1 MQHENRLSDRR
12 ESGGGFLPVMLIGG
26 ALVLWSLL
34 AWTGYAFVD
43 VLSGWLSS
51 NATTLLQTGKDA
63 ATATGIGKEAAGW
76 LDVEATSGLA
86 RQLLDFAVVVAK
98 PAIVMI
104 WALGALVI
112 VAIPA
117 ILRRLGRLSKRALR

>member
-1 MQHENRLSDRR
+1 MQHENRLDERR
-12 ESGGGFLPVMLIGG
+12 TSSGGYLPLMMIGG

-34 AWTGYAFVD
+34 AWTSYGFVD
-43 VLSGWLSS
+43 ILSGWLSS

-63 ATATGIGKEAAGW
+63 ANATGIGKGAVGW

-86 RQLLDFAVVVAK
+86 RQLLDLAVFVAK
-98 PAIVMI
+98 PAIIVI

-117 ILRRLGRLSKRALR
+117 ILRRLGRFSKRALR